1 MLILA
6 ALIFA
11 SNHVIS
17 RHLND
22 VLPPF
27 GTAFWRFAIGAL
39 IMLPIAGRNFYQ
51 KWPVIRQNLWFFV
64 FISVLFVPLANG
76 IIYLS
81 YQWTTATNGG
91 VVSTVQP
98 ALTVA
103 LSALLFRDL
112 INRKQA
118 AGLVFATI
126 GVLVIISRGDIGNLL
141 RLEFN
146 IGDLTLVVAMFAGAL
161 YNVLLRKVPT
171 EIDVPLI
178 LLIIQFFGVITTL
191 PIYLTETLVFR
202 PVPLTSETVIA
213 LIWLG
218 VAVTT
223 IAVGFHNAVI
233 RKLGANKASMSN
245 YIRAV
250 FTAIIAILFLGE
262 SFEYYHATALVLV
275 IEGVWLLSVERSNG
289 NKSLFKR
296 L

>member
-1 MLILA
+1 M
-6 ALIFA
+6 
-11 SNHVIS
+11 
-17 RHLND
+17 
-22 VLPPF
+22 
-27 GTAFWRFAIGAL
+27 
-39 IMLPIAGRNFYQ
+39 
-51 KWPVIRQNLWFFV
+51 IRQNFWFFV

-171 EIDVPLI
+171 EIDVPLL
-178 LLIIQFFGVITTL
+178 LLIIQLFGVITTL
-191 PIYLTETLVFR
+191 PIYLTETLLFR

-262 SFEYYHATALVLV
+262 SFEYYHATALDLV
-275 IEGVWLLSVERSNG
+275 IAGVWLLSVGRSNG
-289 NKSLFKR
+289 PKTLFKR